1 MELREYIKKNNLT
14 ERDLAS
20 LIGISQQ
27 HVNRLIRKIA
37 NPSLPLAKKIKE
49 ATRGK
54 VTIEE
59 MLNSNLP
66 SRLSM
71 RKRKSVEKTKT

>member
-1 MELREYIKKNNLT
+1 MELKEYIEKNNLT
-14 ERDLAS
+14 ERELAL

-49 ATRGK
+49 ATGGE

-59 MLNSNLP
+59 MLNCKLP

-71 RKRKSVEKTKT
+71 RKRKESEKTKT